1 VNDRFDSAPASS
13 SRRWWLAG
21 GVLGLAAAVA
31 LIAGVELRAWRLA
44 PRSVVVPLF
53 RTHDVL
59 LVLQSIAL
67 LPFALVLSRSFNKS
81 ELGGNLLAATAGLA
95 LIAMAVLQVMYFAN
109 VAPDTLYFLPQ
120 ALLGLWVL
128 VIGRRLRSH
137 LSSTTSRLAVVAG
150 VGLLIVGLSLA
161 LMLAYF
167 GWGLFSGAVRDA
179 DATGQ
184 TINRVSHYTLRVG
197 TYLGRLGFP
206 VWVLMIAREA
216 GRGSLKLTRT

>member
-1 VNDRFDSAPASS
+1 VNDRPDAAPAFPGGRS
-13 SRRWWLAG
+13 WLVG
-21 GVLGLAAAVA
+21 GFVGLAAALV
-31 LIAGVELRAWRLA
+31 LIAAVELRAWRLA
-44 PRSVVVPLF
+44 PRSIVGPLF

-59 LVLQSIAL
+59 LVLQSIVL
-67 LPFALVLSRSFNKS
+67 LPFALALSHSFNKS
-81 ELGGNLLAATAGLA
+81 GSRGNLLAATAGLA

-109 VAPDTLYFLPQ
+109 VAPDSLYFLPQ
-120 ALLGLWVL
+120 ALLGLWVI

-161 LMLAYF
+161 MMLAYF
-167 GWGLFSGAVRDA
+167 GWGLFSGAIRDA

-206 VWVLMIAREA
+206 VWVLMIAREVA
-216 GRGSLKLTRT
+216 RGSLKLTRT